1 MVMKKKKCH
10 EAVRSRIAGPYVWRI
25 QGGPFIPRPILGAR
39 NSSRRTSEVLVSLET
54 GCSTVVHV
62 LPTDTL
68 IIAGF
73 TSL

>member
-1 MVMKKKKCH
+1 MVMKKKMCH
-10 EAVRSRIAGPYVWRI
+10 EAVRTRITGPYAWII
-25 QGGPFIPRPILGAR
+25 QGEPFFSRPILGAR
-39 NSSRRTSEVLVSLET
+39 NSSRRTSEVLGSLET
-54 GCSTVVHV
+54 GCSSVVHV